1 MKFFTTLL
9 FFCLTLQFSVFS
21 QELVSSAFLGSKSK
35 ADLTAEFGINIFKN
49 GVDYYK
55 LTYTTLDVHGVQ
67 DTASGLLAIPDVL
80 SKVYPLLVYQHG
92 TVASK
97 DNVPS
102 NLEADWE
109 ITVIYAGVGYVS
121 LTPDYLGLGESRGF
135 HPYMHAASEASAAVD
150 MMRAAKEFAANNDVF
165 INEQVFVSGYSQ
177 GGHAAMALFRELE
190 TNLSDEF
197 EVTAATP
204 MSGPYSISGVMR
216 DLILREEEYFTPSYL
231 PNTMLSYQTVYDNIF
246 NNLEDLFKPAYVPAI
261 DDYFN
266 GTIDLLDLNTQ
277 LIDKLIENEGASI
290 PIFMFQDDVINSV
303 KNDPNDPINVDLRD
317 NDVFDWTPQA
327 PTRMYYCG
335 ADEQVP
341 FENSILADSVMN
353 ANGAPDVGAFN
364 LNPNASHFGCVLPAI
379 STGIFFFS
387 IFQRIDQATATVE
400 TSAPAP
406 FQIFPN
412 PVQNNLFV
420 KEIPAEG
427 ELLLYDLNGRTYS
440 SLHLQKGD
448 NELDVAALPT
458 GLYIA
463 EIRTGGA
470 IWHRKIIVGN

>member
-1 MKFFTTLL
+1 MKFITTLL
-9 FFCLTLQFSVFS
+9 FLCLTVQFSAFS
-21 QELVSSAFLGSKSK
+21 QNLISSTFLGSKSK
-35 ADLTAEFGINIFKN
+35 EELTSEFNVNIFKN

-55 LTYTTLDVHGVQ
+55 LNYATLDVHGVQ
-67 DTASGLLAIPDVL
+67 DTASGLLAIPDDL
-80 SKVYPLLVYQHG
+80 SKVYPLLCYQHG
-92 TVASK
+92 TVASRA
-97 DNVPS
+97 DVPS
-102 NLEADWE
+102 NLQGGWE
-109 ITVIYAGVGYVS
+109 ITVIYGGMGYVS
-121 LTPDYLGLGESRGF
+121 VTPDYLGLGDSRGF
-135 HPYMHAASEASAAVD
+135 HPYMHSASEASAAVD

-165 INEQVFVSGYSQ
+165 INEQVFVTGYSQ

-197 EVTAATP
+197 VVTAATP

-231 PNTMLSYQTVYDNIF
+231 PNTMLSYETVYGNVF
-246 NNLEDLFKPAYVPAI
+246 NTLEDIFKPAYVPAI
-261 DDYFN
+261 QQYFD
-266 GTIDLLDLNTQ
+266 GMIDLDDLNTQ
-277 LIDKLIENEGASI
+277 LIDKLVENEGASI
-290 PIFMFQDDVINSV
+290 PVFMFQNDRIDAV

-317 NDVFDWTPQA
+317 NDVFNWTPQA

-364 LNPNASHFGCVLPAI
+364 MNPNASHFECVAPAVTT
-379 STGIFFFS
+379 SIFFFT
-387 IFQRIDQATATVE
+387 IFQRIDIATATTE
-400 TSAPAP
+400 ASAPAP
-406 FQIFPN
+406 FKIYPN

-427 ELLLYDLNGRTYS
+427 ELVLYDLNGRTYS

-448 NELDVAALPT
+448 NELDVGALPT
-458 GLYIA
+458 GVYIA
-463 EIRTGGA
+463 EIRTGDA
-470 IWHRKIIVGN
+470 IWHRKIIVEQ